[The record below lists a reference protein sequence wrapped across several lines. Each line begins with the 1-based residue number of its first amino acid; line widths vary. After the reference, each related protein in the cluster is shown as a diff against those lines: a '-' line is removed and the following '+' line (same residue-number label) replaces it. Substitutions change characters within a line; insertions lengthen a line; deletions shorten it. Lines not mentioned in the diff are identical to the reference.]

1 MPAEEANDA
10 CQLKLDPSKI
20 GVYSHIVEDILQKHD
35 IHNLSLQQS
44 QHIIRH
50 FTVHTIIFQ
59 HLKMV
64 AIETYKNRQDHK
76 PDVKQAIDQLNL
88 NEDLIVAMFG
98 GTRRAISLKNKIEG
112 YRKGHEEDMIL
123 YYILKGCVDSVDV
136 NDRKQVLDRYKE

>member
-1 MPAEEANDA
+1 
-10 CQLKLDPSKI
+10 
-20 GVYSHIVEDILQKHD
+20 
-35 IHNLSLQQS
+35 
-44 QHIIRH
+44 
-50 FTVHTIIFQ
+50 
-59 HLKMV
+59 MV